1 MKKLHI
7 AVIIIG
13 IIFILLPAFH
23 TNIWYDEAYTVAMET
38 HSFYEIWTIGSN
50 DVHPVLY
57 YFMLKFV
64 NLLFGTNILAYRL
77 FSVLPVIILGI
88 LGFTHIRKD
97 FGEKTGLVFTFLVF
111 FLPGLTRYTTEI
123 RMYSWAMLFASVT
136 AIYAYRLYKDKLVI
150 KNLCLFGIFS
160 LACAYTH
167 YFGLM
172 TSGIINLML
181 FIYLIKNIKEKKK
194 DFLMFIICA
203 IIQVALY
210 LPWFMIFISQ
220 TTSVVE
226 NGFWITL
233 KFPDTL
239 LEVLTVEFVGRSYI
253 MRYIVIIPI
262 ILLYFVIGITIHKLR
277 KEKEDIKPGIL
288 ALMVYVLVAIAALIV
303 SIIARPILMDR
314 YLLVDAGLLI
324 FFISYFIGR
333 HEKKTV
339 NIIICIITLI
349 FSAITTFDA
358 IKANYSPSNDAM
370 LDYVSE
376 NIQENDSFLIYHDE
390 ISGFAISVR
399 HPRSM
404 QYFHDYM
411 NWGAGGAY
419 DSFKPNIMR
428 SSELSEIMNA
438 ASGRIWI
445 INISEEDL
453 QSEILDKYN
462 AKLIERKEFQTTYN
476 GYFFSF
482 SIINKV

>member
-7 AVIIIG
+7 VLIIIG

-23 TNIWYDEAYTVAMET
+23 TNIWYDEAYTVAMVT
-38 HSFYEIWTIGSN
+38 HSFQDIWTIGAN

-57 YFMLKFV
+57 YFMLKFI
-64 NLLFGTNILAYRL
+64 NLLFGSNILLYRL

-97 FGEKTGLVFTFLVF
+97 FGEKTGLLFSFLVF

-136 AIYAYRLYKDKLVI
+136 AIYAYRLYKNNFNF
-150 KNLCLFGIFS
+150 KNLIFFGVFS

-172 TSGIINLML
+172 TSGIINLIL
-181 FIYLIKNIKEKKK
+181 FVYLVKNFKEKKK
-194 DFLMFIICA
+194 EFWMFIICA
-203 IIQVALY
+203 IVQIALY
-210 LPWFMIFISQ
+210 LPWLMIFISQ

-253 MRYIVIIPI
+253 MRYTTIIPI
-262 ILLYFVIGITIHKLR
+262 IILYIVIGITIHKLR

-288 ALMVYVLVAIAALIV
+288 ALLVYVLVAFAAFLV

-324 FFISYFIGR
+324 FFISYFLGKQ
-333 HEKKTV
+333 EKKVTSIITC
-339 NIIICIITLI
+339 IIILI
-349 FSAITTFDA
+349 FSVITTFDA

-370 LDYVSE
+370 LNYINE
-376 NIQENDSFLIYHDE
+376 NIQENDSFLMYHDE

-399 HPRSM
+399 HPGHM

-428 SSELSEIMNA
+428 SSELSEIMEET
-438 ASGRIWI
+438 SGRIWI
-445 INISEEDL
+445 INISEADL
-453 QSEILDKYN
+453 KSEILDKYN
-462 AKLIERKEFQTTYN
+462 AELLERKEFQTTYN

-482 SIINKV
+482 SLIEKK

>member
-7 AVIIIG
+7 ALIIIG

-23 TNIWYDEAYTVAMET
+23 TNIWYDEAYTVAIVT
-38 HSFYEIWTIGSN
+38 HSFQDIWIIGSN

-57 YFMLKFV
+57 YFMLKFI

-77 FSVLPVIILGI
+77 FSVIPIIILGF

-97 FGEKTGLVFTFLVF
+97 FGEKTGLFFTFLIF
-111 FLPGLTRYTTEI
+111 FLPGITRYTTEI
-123 RMYSWAMLFASVT
+123 RMYSWAMLFATVM
-136 AIYAYRLYKDKLVI
+136 AIYTFRLFKNRFSI
-150 KNLCLFGIFS
+150 KNITIFGIFS

-172 TSGIINLML
+172 ASGIINLML
-181 FIYLIKNIKEKKK
+181 FIYLVKNFKEKKK
-194 DFLMFIICA
+194 DFLMFITCA
-203 IIQVALY
+203 IIQIAFY
-210 LPWFMIFISQ
+210 LPWLMIFITQ
-220 TTSVVE
+220 TASVVK
-226 NGFWITL
+226 NGFWITIT
-233 KFPDTL
+233 FPGTL
-239 LEVLTVEFVGRSYI
+239 LEVITVEFAGRSYI
-253 MRYIVIIPI
+253 MRYITIIPI
-262 ILLYFVIGITIHKLR
+262 ILLYIFIGITIHKLI
-277 KEKEDIKPGIL
+277 KEKEDIWPGIL
-288 ALMVYVLVAIAALIV
+288 SLIVYVLVAFTAFLV

-314 YLLVDAGLLI
+314 YLLVTAGLLI
-324 FFISYFIGR
+324 FFIAYFMER
-333 HEKKTV
+333 QEKKIINIVTCL
-339 NIIICIITLI
+339 IIIVFSIITTI
-349 FSAITTFDA
+349 DA
-358 IKANYSPSNDAM
+358 IKANYNPSNDVM
-370 LDYVSE
+370 LNYVSE

-399 HPRSM
+399 YPEHM

-428 SSELSEIMNA
+428 SSELNEIMEY

-453 QSEILDKYN
+453 QNEIINKYDVE
-462 AKLIERKEFQTTYN
+462 LIERKEFQTAYN

-482 SIINKV
+482 SIIEKR